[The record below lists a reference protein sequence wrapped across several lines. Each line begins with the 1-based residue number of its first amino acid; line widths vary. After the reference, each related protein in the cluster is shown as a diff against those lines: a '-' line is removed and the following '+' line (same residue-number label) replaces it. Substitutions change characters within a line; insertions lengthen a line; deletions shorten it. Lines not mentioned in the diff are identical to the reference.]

1 MTMIVTNNNKYHD
14 LVYLSGFNNEHETE
28 ALPGAL
34 PQGRFSPQ
42 KVAYG
47 LYAEKFSSTAFTAP
61 RHQNRRTWFYRI
73 RPSVTQSDYVP
84 IDHDALRSAPV
95 TEMPAPPNQLRWD
108 PLDIPSTPVD
118 FIDGLNTIAANGDV
132 NTQTGIGIH
141 IYCASQ
147 SMDKRF
153 FYNADGEM
161 LFVPQLGAIA
171 LHTECGILAIKAGE
185 IAVVPRGIK
194 FRVELL
200 DDSARGYICENYG
213 SPLHLPERG
222 PAGSDGYANDRDF
235 KYPVAAYEDRD
246 GEFELVC
253 KFGGKLFA
261 SKLDH
266 SPLDVVAWVGNSAPY
281 KYDLERF
288 NALGSISY
296 DHPDPSIF
304 TVLTSPSDTAGV
316 ANVDFVVFPSRWM
329 VAEDTFRP
337 PWYHRNVMS
346 EFMGLIYGVYD
357 AKEQGFVPGGASLH
371 NCMSPHG
378 PEASVF
384 EKASNENLAPVKQE
398 ATMAFMFE
406 SRYIIQPT
414 KFALESRYRQKDYLE
429 CWAGL
434 NKHFTGEK

>member
-1 MTMIVTNNNKYHD
+1 MSANKYDD
-14 LVYLSGFNNEHETE
+14 LSYLSGFGNEHESE

-34 PQGRFSPQ
+34 PQGQFSPQ

-47 LYAEKFSSTAFTAP
+47 LYAEKFSTTAFTAP
-61 RHQNRRTWFYRI
+61 RHSNRRNWFYRI
-73 RPSVTQSDYVP
+73 RPSVAQGDYRQLDQGLVRSGP
-84 IDHDALRSAPV
+84 ITEVV
-95 TEMPAPPNQLRWD
+95 TPPTMYRWD
-108 PLDIPSTPVD
+108 PLAIPAKPTD
-118 FIDGLNTIAANGDV
+118 FVDGLTTMAANGDV
-132 NTQTGIGIH
+132 NAQVGIGIH
-141 IYCASQ
+141 TYLANK
-147 SMDKRF
+147 SMEDRF

-185 IAVVPRGIK
+185 IAVIPRGIK

-200 DDSARGYICENYG
+200 EAQARGYICENYG
-213 SPLHLPERG
+213 APMHLPERG
-222 PAGSDGYANDRDF
+222 PVGSDGYANDRDF
-235 KYPVAAYEDRD
+235 KYPVAAFEDRE
-246 GEFELVC
+246 GNFELVS
-253 KFGGKLFA
+253 KFGGNLFA
-261 SKLDH
+261 CDINH

-288 NALGSISY
+288 NTMGSISY

-304 TVLTSPSDTAGV
+304 TVLTSQSDTEGV
-316 ANVDFVVFPSRWM
+316 ANVDFVIFPPRWM

-357 AKEQGFVPGGASLH
+357 AKEEGFVPGGASLH

-378 PEASVF
+378 PEAAVF
-384 EKASNENLAPVKQE
+384 EKASNGELPPVKQE

-406 SRYIIQPT
+406 SRYVIAPT
-414 KFALESRYRQKDYLE
+414 KYALETEHRQKDYLD
-429 CWAGL
+429 CWNGL
-434 NKHFTGEK
+434 NKHFTGKK